1 MPAGYE
7 SPSGYG
13 FGPTTSESS
22 TGRDFDDILFDSDPD
37 NRPWGDLLY
46 LTDLSDLGTPDFNIS
61 SPEDWELE
69 LLPLNSSGGPT
80 YDTQSHQRQTADIPI
95 DEAVTIDAYRVPSPQ
110 AVDYGG
116 VAAGEISCPLLDTAL
131 DAMPPRT
138 RPWTPSARP
147 LHVRVRTRVPGVA
160 PGEEPPPASAL
171 VAALEATDP
180 PRAPD
185 SSSTWDPPP
194 IDMIGLAR
202 VTALT
207 ILSALDADADHT
219 VTRVS

>member
-1 MPAGYE
+1 M
-7 SPSGYG
+7 
-13 FGPTTSESS
+13 
-22 TGRDFDDILFDSDPD
+22 
-37 NRPWGDLLY
+37 
-46 LTDLSDLGTPDFNIS
+46 
-61 SPEDWELE
+61 
-69 LLPLNSSGGPT
+69 
-80 YDTQSHQRQTADIPI
+80 
-95 DEAVTIDAYRVPSPQ
+95 TIDAYRVPSPQ

-171 VAALEATDP
+171 VAASEATDP

-185 SSSTWDPPP
+185 SSSTWDPPL

-219 VTRVS
+219 VTRVSRNIRDMSRITSVQQQTILEAAVRFRLHMLSQLSQDALDRVSDSITLHDGEMDTTLAQCLNCRGG